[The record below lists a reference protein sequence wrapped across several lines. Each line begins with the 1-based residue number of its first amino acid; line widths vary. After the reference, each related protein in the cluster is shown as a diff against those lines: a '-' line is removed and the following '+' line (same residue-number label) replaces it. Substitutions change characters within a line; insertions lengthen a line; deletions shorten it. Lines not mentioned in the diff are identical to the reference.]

1 MKIVKVYSESF
12 IRLLLL
18 LIIVKTR
25 VFVGLTSILLLR
37 ILILHIDLAIAI
49 VEVGGGFLLFQAL
62 GISRANEVC
71 LHVVDPSLGV
81 H

>member
-1 MKIVKVYSESF
+1 M
-12 IRLLLL
+12 RLL

-25 VFVGLTSILLLR
+25 VFVGLASILLR
-37 ILILHIDLAIAI
+37 ILILHIDLIIA
-49 VEVGGGFLLFQAL
+49 VVVGFLLFQAL

-71 LHVVDPSLGV
+71 LHVVDSSLRV